1 MRKKTDNIIFYIL
14 IIGLIILL
22 FQPWTYFKTT
32 ESQKPDINLKYFDA
46 RHNKTTINV
55 ETWLENTGDIT
66 AYNITVFIRCRSQNG
81 TLLFENIL
89 TPSIQYLRHN
99 ETTTI
104 FYSFKIDNKTKT
116 VLHTIEIRWNGG
128 MKAYLKE
135 QKVRGEYHV

>member
-32 ESQKPDINLKYFDA
+32 ESQPDVNLKYFDA

-99 ETTTI
+99 EITTV
-104 FYSFKIDNKTKT
+104 FYSFKIDNKTKI

-128 MKAYLKE
+128 MKA
-135 QKVRGEYHV
+135 